1 MQYYIYQGEGTTGE
15 LQKIATVEDKTT
27 YTATGLKPSTTY
39 RFAVSS
45 FNGSRES
52 AKSNVVTVNTSDIPV
67 SGITLSIDKT
77 SLEVG
82 NTAKVSVT
90 ITPADQTHGAA
101 TLTSSN
107 TKVATVDASGNV
119 TAVGIGTATITATL
133 AGKTSNVI
141 SLTVYE
147 ASVTITDLK
156 ASDTTATSTTL
167 TWS

>member
-15 LQKIATVEDKTT
+15 LKKIATVEDKTT

-82 NTAKVSVT
+82 NTAKVTVT
-90 ITPADQTHGAA
+90 ITPANQTHGTA

-107 TKVATVDASGNV
+107 TKVATIDANGNV
-119 TAVGIGTATITATL
+119 KAVGAGTATITASLDGT
-133 AGKTSNVI
+133 KSNVI

-147 ASVTITDLK
+147 ALVTVTDLK
-156 ASDTTATSTTL
+156 VSNITATSADL